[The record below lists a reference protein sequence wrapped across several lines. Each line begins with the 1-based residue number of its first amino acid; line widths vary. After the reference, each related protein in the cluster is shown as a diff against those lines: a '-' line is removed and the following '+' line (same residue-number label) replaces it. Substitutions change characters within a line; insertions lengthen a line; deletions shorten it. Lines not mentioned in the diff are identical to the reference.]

1 MEGRNKSPPRRK
13 YERDEA
19 GVEMDRR
26 MERTGRVSHDAV
38 TGDGGNTVR
47 HYSNPKSGME
57 EGASIGQVQVSMA
70 VSMQT
75 VAEASNENPREVDKV
90 EAEISGS
97 VTDSMQTN
105 AVLGAN
111 RADVEEHISGAVTSK
126 PDFQLLL
133 NGMPNLNTWTEK
145 EAKSANRNEVQEVS
159 RSEEILEHVPLNK
172 QLVMD
177 EVGLSNY
184 KPKPTWIRFN
194 RMEFGL
200 GGLARAITLPTLGKR
215 DTRDEV
221 SEQVDENE
229 HKRRKVVN
237 KGGSSKDLSAGV
249 DNHPCR
255 K

>member
-1 MEGRNKSPPRRK
+1 
-13 YERDEA
+13 
-19 GVEMDRR
+19 
-26 MERTGRVSHDAV
+26 
-38 TGDGGNTVR
+38 
-47 HYSNPKSGME
+47 
-57 EGASIGQVQVSMA
+57 
-70 VSMQT
+70 MQT
-75 VAEASNENPREVDKV
+75 DV
-90 EAEISGS
+90 
-97 VTDSMQTN
+97 
-105 AVLGAN
+105 VLGAN
-111 RADVEEHISGAVTSK
+111 RADVEEHISGVVTSK
-126 PDFQLLL
+126 SDIQLLL
-133 NGMPNLNTWTEK
+133 NGLPNLNTWTEK

-177 EVGLSNY
+177 GAGLSNY
-184 KPKPTWIRFN
+184 KPKPTWTRFN

-237 KGGSSKDLSAGV
+237 KDGSSKDLSAGV